1 MVTPKCTTAVS
12 LKNCSPSLIKCS
24 WIKCHFFVNWWKAIS
39 RVCKQFIPAFNKQRK
54 EGGWGLKWHKH
65 HLVNWFWSWTDE
77 LPYTST
83 CKIEVHF
90 SRCLNS
96 AVECS
101 VDREGWLVVKEKANS
116 LKVNCITSGKTT
128 TAVPW
133 YTAHREDHPLEFIA
147 LSIYCTHANTEMLPV
162 SLFYIELYCYG
173 SHDCKL
179 WWPSGDGDHK
189 GGLLV
194 ISSPSVNLP
203 GIMGWV
209 NTHRHT
215 NMLNREAQADFPICT
230 SAFDQTTIQPHLLA
244 VITVHTVTKFSRE
257 CHT

>member
-1 MVTPKCTTAVS
+1 MKMGVG
-12 LKNCSPSLIKCS
+12 
-24 WIKCHFFVNWWKAIS
+24 F
-39 RVCKQFIPAFNKQRK
+39 
-54 EGGWGLKWHKH
+54 KWHKH
-65 HLVNWFWSWTDE
+65 HLLNWFWSWTNE
-77 LPYTST
+77 LPCTST

-90 SRCLNS
+90 SRCLIS
-96 AVECS
+96 AAEYS
-101 VDREGWLVVKEKANS
+101 ADREGWLVGKEKANS

-147 LSIYCTHANTEMLPV
+147 LSIYCAHANTEMLPI

-179 WWPSGDGDHK
+179 SWPSGDGDHK

-194 ISSPSVNLP
+194 ISTPSVKLP
-203 GIMGWV
+203 GITGWV

-215 NMLNREAQADFPICT
+215 NILIFP
-230 SAFDQTTIQPHLLA
+230 SAHQPHRHPALFSSSDHC
-244 VITVHTVTKFSRE
+244 VYSYKFSRRGQ
-257 CHT
+257 T